1 MTKRDRKNICVLL
14 IAKRLINKSKIK
26 VDSLKL
32 FFQAMLLVGEGS
44 QEKLR

>member
-14 IAKRLINKSKIK
+14 IAKHLINKSKIK
-26 VDSLKL
+26 VDLKL
-32 FFQAMLLVGEGS
+32 FFQAMLLVGEDF